1 MPNSNEDQKNLLDSL
16 LGQLSEQDRQKLQN
30 VLADKS
36 ATDKILSTPEA
47 KKLLQQLMGGK

>member
-1 MPNSNEDQKNLLDSL
+1 MPNNNEDQKNLLDSL